1 MNILNQANAIAIDQ
15 RTKITELETALQQVN
30 TKLTQQENPGGQR
43 DQDRR
48 TPLSRINGFKTIP
61 NFTGK
66 REDFAEWSTK
76 VLTFLSDEKGLRALM
91 KNAAKQAEPINDAY
105 IIGEQNRYP
114 REETNVSW
122 YSQQL
127 HTALTMITTGT
138 SYSVVLNTDGNGLEA
153 WRKLHTLY
161 AAVTPQGKRE
171 MLDKV
176 MNYPKA
182 KGYGDVLAVQE
193 EWEAVYLKYRE
204 VVPEGLPQDVLITSY
219 IRLLSEKISESLRN
233 LNEDFD
239 TLEEVKDYVRRQV
252 NTHRPATSYK
262 ESKPV
267 PMDVGVLESIR
278 NVLNGQQTGPTD
290 LPQCTDQA
298 ATADDSNHTGDPG
311 DKNNNDDD
319 IIGMIASAIKGY
331 IPKGKGKGKGQ
342 CHYCWQQGHHKAQ
355 CPELDRVMQQYRD
368 GAGKGKGKGWGKS
381 TWNEQPWSPAPW
393 TNPGQYRR

>member
-1 MNILNQANAIAIDQ
+1 MAAVGGTAEFDTGVVLAGAGADPAAREAAHVNILNQANAIAIDQ
-15 RTKITELETALQQVN
+15 RTKISELETALQQVN

-219 IRLLSEKISESLRN
+219 IRLLPGKISESLRN
-233 LNEDFD
+233 LNED

-252 NTHRPATSYK
+252 NAHRPATSYK

-267 PMDVGVLESIR
+267 PMNVGVLESIR
-278 NVLNGQQTGPTD
+278 NVLNGQQTGPPD
-290 LPQCTDQA
+290 LPQCTNQA
-298 ATADDSNHTGDPG
+298 NTANDHSHTGDTG
-311 DKNNNDDD
+311 YYYSNNNNDDD
-319 IIGMIASAIKGY
+319 IIGLIASAIKGY
-331 IPKGKGKGKGQ
+331 IPKGKGKGKGKG
-342 CHYCWQQGHHKAQ
+342 HVMPLLLAAGASQGTV
-355 CPELDRVMQQYRD
+355 P
-368 GAGKGKGKGWGKS
+368 
-381 TWNEQPWSPAPW
+381 
-393 TNPGQYRR
+393 